1 MGLKDEYAEAREWV
15 ANKLTFDKH
24 RDVNLFE
31 ITIRALGGLLSAYN
45 ITGDQVFLNQAVC
58 MHCSRRFSEILLYV
72 NTLMMLYTIIAVYI
86 KNTSILIVRSGLSP
100 K

>member
-15 ANKLTFDKH
+15 TNELTFNKH

-45 ITGDQVFLNQAVC
+45 ISGDQVFLKQAV
-58 MHCSRRFSEILLYV
+58 RILC
-72 NTLMMLYTIIAVYI
+72 
-86 KNTSILIVRSGLSP
+86 
-100 K
+100 